1 MDSGTDWGNGITH
14 HLLYAEYA
22 QQGDWGKLT
31 VDFIDIGIGP
41 EILLY
46 KKAPEPGGHILG
58 DVVEFQLQL
67 VGDGTA
73 LHIYYS
79 QVKQRVADA
88 ELAQVNKV
96 LAALLIK
103 NHVAYVKV
111 TVQGCVAI
119 GKGIDETDYAAPLL
133 IGQVWVLQ
141 YVLLALV
148 LYAGEQSG
156 WGCSGVEFL
165 ADSGKLCGILLHIF
179 RVDAQRACI
188 GELAVNAFELYAYT
202 IIGGV
207 YHLAGLGAGQSQIIY
222 FTGPFIL
229 IEPHLLQICGV
240 EFEQHIRVILFNITL
255 TKLSASGE
263 LIVL

>member
-1 MDSGTDWGNGITH
+1 MDGGTDWGNGITH

-22 QQGDWGKLT
+22 QQGDWVKLT

-58 DVVEFQLQL
+58 DVVEFLLQL

-73 LHIYYS
+73 LHIYYA

-103 NHVAYVKV
+103 NHVANVKV

-119 GKGIDETDYAAPLL
+119 GKGIDEKDSGVPLL
-133 IGQVWVLQ
+133 IGKIRVIQN
-141 YVLLALV
+141 VLLALV

-156 WGCSGVEFL
+156 RGCSGVEFL
-165 ADSGKLCGILLHIF
+165 ADSGKFCSILLNLF
-179 RVDAQRACI
+179 GVDAQSTCVR
-188 GELAVNAFELYAYT
+188 ELAVNTLELYAYT
-202 IIGGV
+202 VIGRANN
-207 YHLAGLGAGQSQIIY
+207 LAGFGAGESQIIN
-222 FTGPFIL
+222 FTGPVIL
-229 IEPHLLQICGV
+229 IEPHLLQICGI
-240 EFEQHIRVILFNITL
+240 EFEQNIRVILLDITL

-263 LIVL
+263 FIVL